1 MCTQFVELEMALQ
14 PLPELVPAIEEALRA
29 EGQPL
34 RWAITKVEKDRVNV
48 EAAVLTTAAQ

>member
-14 PLPELVPAIEEALRA
+14 PLPELVPAVEEALTA

-34 RWAITKVEKDRVNV
+34 RWAITEVLGDRVKV
-48 EAAVLTTAAQ
+48 EAAVLTAAQ